1 MEQIIKPPY
10 LYYNFDVSIYL
21 SIYLLNDTSYITP
34 KTRYH
39 QDSLRCRCN
48 IKVAMIVRCLSW
60 RIIGY
65 NDTYIAM
72 ENVSV
77 NQFVLIVFGEVVTL
91 PTTELRL
98 RLCELIL

>member
-1 MEQIIKPPY
+1 
-10 LYYNFDVSIYL
+10 
-21 SIYLLNDTSYITP
+21 
-34 KTRYH
+34 
-39 QDSLRCRCN
+39 
-48 IKVAMIVRCLSW
+48 
-60 RIIGY
+60 
-65 NDTYIAM
+65 M